1 MCETEATYVCKLVIN
16 GGNPLN
22 GEITVQG
29 CKNAALPIMAAALLT
44 KEKCVIHNCPDI
56 SDVSAGAEILR
67 HLGAKVNFDRNT
79 AEITADNINESA
91 ISKELMEKM
100 RSSVMFL
107 GSILA
112 RNKKAVICSP
122 GGCDLGE
129 RPIDIHLKSFARLGV
144 DIYTKGDCVLCNVDD
159 NIKSDDIILLY
170 PSVGATENIMIFTAG
185 LENTVRIYNA
195 AKEPEIV
202 DLQNF
207 LNLMGADI
215 RGGGTEVITVYPSKG
230 LHGCEYRVMAD
241 RIVASTYAC
250 AAAACGGE
258 LFLKDA
264 EPKHMKALLG
274 ILSEMGCEVI
284 DTNRLAET
292 SGVKIISDGRCKNI
306 TMIKTAPYPGL
317 PTDVQPLL
325 CSVLINALGKSE
337 LCETVFKNRFAYV
350 KQLEKLGANIQTD
363 GNSLRIYGAERLNGC
378 SMSATDLR
386 GGAAMVTAALAA
398 QGTSVIDNV
407 HYISRGYEDIVRD
420 LKAAG
425 GDIRCI

>member
-16 GGNPLN
+16 GGKQLN

-29 CKNAALPIMAAALLT
+29 SKNAALPIMAATLLT

-56 SDVSAGAEILR
+56 SDVSAGADILR
-67 HLGAKVNFDRNT
+67 YLGAKVNFDGNT
-79 AEITADNINESA
+79 AEIIAENINESA

-122 GGCDLGE
+122 GGCNLGE
-129 RPIDIHLKSFARLGV
+129 RPIDIHLKSFRRLGV
-144 DIYTKGDCVLCNVDD
+144 EICTKGDCVICTVD

-170 PSVGATENIMIFTAG
+170 PSVGATENIMIFSAG

-215 RGGGTEVITVYPSKG
+215 RGGGTEVITIYPSKG
-230 LHGCEYRVMAD
+230 LHGCKYRVMPD

-250 AAAACGGE
+250 AAATCGGE

-264 EPKHMKALLG
+264 ETKHMKAVLRT
-274 ILSEMGCEVI
+274 LSEMGCEVI
-284 DTNRLAET
+284 DTNRLSET
-292 SGVKIISDGRCKNI
+292 PGVKIVSERRCKNI
-306 TMIKTAPYPGL
+306 PMIKTAPYPGF

-325 CSVLINALGKSE
+325 CSVLINACGESE
-337 LCETVFKNRFAYV
+337 LHETVFKNRFAYA
-350 KQLEKLGANIQTD
+350 KELKKLGANIQVD
-363 GNSLRIYGAERLNGC
+363 GSILRVYGVENLKGAG
-378 SMSATDLR
+378 MSATDLR

-407 HYISRGYEDIVRD
+407 HYISRGYEDIARD
-420 LKAAG
+420 LKTAG